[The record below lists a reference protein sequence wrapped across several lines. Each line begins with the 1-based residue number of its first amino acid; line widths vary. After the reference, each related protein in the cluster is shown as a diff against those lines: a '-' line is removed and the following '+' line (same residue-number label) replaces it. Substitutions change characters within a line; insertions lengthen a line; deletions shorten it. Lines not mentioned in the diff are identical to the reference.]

1 MPHGSHADIIY
12 EYDNQIYRCQVKTVT
27 HIEKGRISWR
37 FDLRK
42 GSHSKTRKYQDN
54 TIDVFALVNL
64 KYQNVFFLP
73 FNNCKYLQYSVH
85 DHVMKTVDSIQS
97 FKDAME
103 SMTLTDGRQ
112 IGISVHDIPLRNGGK
127 QLVFNSSGVAQ
138 PVNADEYTNITSFLI
153 VLFITNF
160 PCFLYKS

>member
-1 MPHGSHADIIY
+1 MTRSTERIGRSGEYLTCSVIARETDTVTIMPHGSHADIIY
-12 EYDNQIYRCQVKTVT
+12 EYDNQMYRCQVKTVT

-112 IGISVHDIPLRNGGK
+112 IGISVHDIPLPEMA
-127 QLVFNSSGVAQ
+127 VNS
-138 PVNADEYTNITSFLI
+138 
-153 VLFITNF
+153 
-160 PCFLYKS
+160 

>member
-1 MPHGSHADIIY
+1 MTRATERIGRSGEYLTCSVIARETDTVTIMPHGSHADIIF
-12 EYDNQIYRCQVKTVT
+12 EYDNQMYRCQVKTVT

-73 FNNCKYLQYSVH
+73 FSNCKYLQYSVH
-85 DHVMKTVDSIQS
+85 DEAMKSVDSIKS
-97 FKDAME
+97 FQNAMD
-103 SMTLTDGRQ
+103 SIILADGRQ
-112 IGISVHDIPLRNGGK
+112 IGISVHDIAMGK
-127 QLVFNSSGVAQ
+127 SAEICEKTPSSIG
-138 PVNADEYTNITSFLI
+138 
-153 VLFITNF
+153 
-160 PCFLYKS
+160 